1 MTIRYAHTNII
12 SADWRTLARF
22 YESVFGCVHVP
33 PERHLSG
40 EWLSNATAV
49 PNAQLEGAH
58 LRLPGHGSNG
68 PTLEIFSYNYVLER
82 LPAVSNRLGF
92 GHLAFAVDDVAEAV
106 RQVIAAGGAMV
117 GEVVSHEVIGVGLL
131 TFAYVTD
138 PEGNII
144 EVQHWA
150 E

>member
-22 YESVFGCVHVP
+22 YESVFGCVRVP